1 MTQTKPNPEIEIANL
16 RLKIL
21 WLQKEIERI
30 EEKLNSY

>member
-1 MTQTKPNPEIEIANL
+1 MTKPNPDTIIANL
-16 RLKIL
+16 KLRIL